1 LRWGFILFWRLPKD
15 DMPFLLRNKGSLSDH

>member
-15 DMPFLLRNKGSLSDH
+15 DMAFLLRNKGSLSDH